1 MYVDLDYYK
10 NTYKGNLEDTEIEK
24 ALNQAS
30 RHIDTLTYNRIVAV
44 GFDNLSEYQQG
55 IVKECTCLLAD
66 WEVENADYI
75 TNLLSSYS
83 LNGAS
88 MSFNGNS
95 ATAQVVNGI
104 AISREIYSHLQ
115 KCGLCTRSLR
125 GWR

>member
-30 RHIDTLTYNRIVAV
+30 RHIDTLTYNRVVAV
-44 GFDNLSEYQQG
+44 GFDNLTDYQQS
-55 IVKECTCLLAD
+55 IIKECVCLLAD
-66 WEVENADYI
+66 WESENADYI

-88 MSFNGNS
+88 MSFTGNS

>member
-1 MYVDLDYYK
+1 MYVDIEYYK

-44 GFDNLSEYQQG
+44 GFDNLSEYQQS
-55 IVKECTCLLAD
+55 IIKECVCLLAD

-88 MSFNGNS
+88 MSFTGNS